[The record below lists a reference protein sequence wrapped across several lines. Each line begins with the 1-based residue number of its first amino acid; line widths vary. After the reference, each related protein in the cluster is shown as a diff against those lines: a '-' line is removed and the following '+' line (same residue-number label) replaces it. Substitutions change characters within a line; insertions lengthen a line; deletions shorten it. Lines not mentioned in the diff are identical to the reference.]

1 MAFSVRVPKEIEDY
15 QEKIIG
21 GLSTRK
27 LISFV
32 AALIIGGLTFVICK
46 FLMGLSIET
55 SGYFV
60 MAAVILPF
68 AFGFFKKDG
77 CTFEEFIP
85 LVVRYYFGQ
94 RIRRY
99 ENVTPCHTSRK
110 ERKREKRKKRY
121 RVCEYYHSLTEKQKN
136 DAVAK
141 AKRIAKRTVKTEKA
155 V

>member
-15 QEKIIG
+15 QVKIIG
-21 GLSTRK
+21 GLSARK

-32 AALIIGGLTFVICK
+32 SALIIGGLTFVVCK
-46 FLMGLSIET
+46 FLVGLSIEI

-94 RIRRY
+94 KIRRY
-99 ENVTPCHTSRK
+99 ENVTPCHTRK
-110 ERKREKRKKRY
+110 EKNREKCKKRY
-121 RVCEYYHSLTEKQKN
+121 RVCEYYNSLTEKQKN

-141 AKRIAKRTVKTEKA
+141 AKRIAKRTVKTKTT